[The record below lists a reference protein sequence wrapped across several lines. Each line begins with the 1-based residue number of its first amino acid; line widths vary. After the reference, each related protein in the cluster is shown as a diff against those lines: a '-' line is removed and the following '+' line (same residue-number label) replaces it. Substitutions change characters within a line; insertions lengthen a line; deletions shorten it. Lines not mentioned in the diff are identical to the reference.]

1 MMSMAMSYALPLA
14 LVLQMTLRF
23 SRKVTI
29 LA

>member
-1 MMSMAMSYALPLA
+1 MSYALPLA